1 MLCSAVKG
9 YLFSACWSIPLISTN
24 IFFTGTRI
32 SLSEGA
38 MMAKVNTVGRVV
50 TLMLAKVAWEDNDF
64 AQHKIARR
72 D

>member
-1 MLCSAVKG
+1 MV
-9 YLFSACWSIPLISTN
+9 
-24 IFFTGTRI
+24 
-32 SLSEGA
+32 
-38 MMAKVNTVGRVV
+38 AKVNTVGRVV